1 MNKEKFSIKK
11 RIKSFKYAFNGLRI
25 LIREEHNARIH
36 LFAMICVLV
45 LGGLLKISIYE
56 WTAVLFA
63 IGIVISSEIFNSAIE
78 NIADFISKE
87 RREEIKRIKDLAA
100 AGVLVCALTAL
111 LIGLIV
117 FVPKLID
124 FS

>member
-124 FS
+124 LL